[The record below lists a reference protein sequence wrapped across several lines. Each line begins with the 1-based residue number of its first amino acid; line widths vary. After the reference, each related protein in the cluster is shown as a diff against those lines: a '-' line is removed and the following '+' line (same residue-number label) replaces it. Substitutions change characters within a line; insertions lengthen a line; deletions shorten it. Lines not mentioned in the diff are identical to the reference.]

1 MLGFHGLSVQPI
13 SALEVAAGGP
23 VTATLSQTIANFS
36 LASDSDLLLQATLSQ
51 SIGNFLLSADAD
63 VLIQAVVNQAT
74 GNFSLSSDSD
84 LLLQASLTQSI
95 GAFGLSSAAGV
106 LIEADAGVGSI
117 GNFALSAT
125 GALLIQASVTQAIGN
140 FGLSSDADLH
150 IQATL
155 QQSIGVFSLA
165 ADADVIIEGDAGV
178 GSIGDFTLDFSM
190 SHLADRP
197 PGPGGWLPVKMVGG
211 RKLKTET
218 EPEPEPLEISDE
230 ELAAFL
236 AQLQIPVL
244 REAQIAAAI
253 EDLKAR
259 VLGEVRDAE
268 LQLLAQAALQ
278 AMAADEEE
286 TDLLLLSS

>member
-218 EPEPEPLEISDE
+218 EPEPLEISDE